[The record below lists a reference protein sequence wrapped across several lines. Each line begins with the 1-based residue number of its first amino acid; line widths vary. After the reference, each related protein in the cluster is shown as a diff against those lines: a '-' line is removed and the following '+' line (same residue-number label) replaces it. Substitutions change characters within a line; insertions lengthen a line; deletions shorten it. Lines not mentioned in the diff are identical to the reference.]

1 LALYTLG
8 LNRYETYLP
17 RVRAQR
23 MTATRKPVEMAAP
36 LFPGYLFIRIVAG
49 QWWDARWSVGISRI
63 ILDGERPA
71 VVLDGVIDGIRAR
84 EVNGLI
90 QLAPP
95 PPEFS
100 PGDRLRIIDGVLA
113 GQLAVFE
120 GMKARERIEVLL
132 VLLGAQR
139 RVQVPKAVVRL
150 VRDEV

>member
-1 LALYTLG
+1 MVP
-8 LNRYETYLP
+8 N
-17 RVRAQR
+17 
-23 MTATRKPVEMAAP
+23 
-36 LFPGYLFIRIVAG
+36 
-49 QWWDARWSVGISRI
+49 
-63 ILDGERPA
+63 
-71 VVLDGVIDGIRAR
+71 GVIDGIRAP

-90 QLAPP
+90 RVAPP

-113 GQLAVFE
+113 GHLAVFT

-139 RVQVPKAVVRL
+139 RVQVPKTVVRL